1 MMFGWKYLF
10 TLFFLCLLTVVC
22 GRNNNDVRIVS
33 LSTTHSEILLELGV
47 KDQLVGVDMYVE
59 LTNPE
64 GTQRIDAF
72 LVSSED
78 VLRLSP
84 THVIMAFPNDRLM
97 EDLTRSNIEVH
108 FFPPAINLEEVYGQ
122 IISTSKIVNKEE
134 KAEKII
140 LQMKEEVELILKE
153 IEPTGK
159 RIYHELGYS
168 YGIYSA
174 NENSLI
180 GSFYKNL
187 GFINIVS
194 GISSN
199 HKDGYPEIPEDIII
213 QKDPEI
219 IVIGHRETLN
229 NEIENRPSWRRISAV
244 RENKIFYIDEN
255 LANNWGISSVE
266 LLRTIAKETEVLLP
280 KQEKKVDSN
289 IWQIYIVVIAVL
301 VLIMR
306 RGVTIKEKM

>member
-1 MMFGWKYLF
+1 MMFKWKYSPL
-10 TLFFLCLLTVVC
+10 LFFICLLLVAC
-22 GRNNNDVRIVS
+22 GENNYDTRIVS
-33 LSTTHSEILLELGV
+33 LSTTHSEILIELEAEE
-47 KDQLVGVDMYVE
+47 KLVAVDMYVE
-59 LTNPE
+59 IKKSQNI
-64 GTQRIDAF
+64 QRIDAF
-72 LVSSED
+72 LVSLDE
-78 VLRLSP
+78 VLQLRP
-84 THVIMAFPNDRLM
+84 THVIMAFPNDELSKELVR
-97 EDLTRSNIEVH
+97 RNIQVYL
-108 FFPPAINLEEVYGQ
+108 FPPAINLEEVYGQ
-122 IISTSKIVNKEE
+122 IISISKIVNKEK

-153 IEPTGK
+153 IEPSGK

-174 NENSLI
+174 NDNSLI

-289 IWQIYIVVIAVL
+289 IWQIYIVVIAAL
-301 VLIMR
+301 VLIIR
-306 RGVTIKEKM
+306 RGVTIKEKT

>member
-1 MMFGWKYLF
+1 MMFKWKYSPL
-10 TLFFLCLLTVVC
+10 LFFICLLLVSC
-22 GRNNNDVRIVS
+22 GENNYDTRIVS
-33 LSTTHSEILLELGV
+33 LSTTHSEILIELEAEE
-47 KDQLVGVDMYVE
+47 KLVAVDMYVE
-59 LTNPE
+59 IKKSQNI
-64 GTQRIDAF
+64 QRIDAF
-72 LVSSED
+72 LVSLDE
-78 VLRLSP
+78 VLQLRP
-84 THVIMAFPNDRLM
+84 THVIMAFPNDELSKELVR
-97 EDLTRSNIEVH
+97 RNIQVYL
-108 FFPPAINLEEVYGQ
+108 FPPAINLEEVYGQ
-122 IISTSKIVNKEE
+122 IISISKIVNKEK

-153 IEPTGK
+153 IEPSGK

-174 NENSLI
+174 NDNSLI

-289 IWQIYIVVIAVL
+289 IWQIYIVVIAAL